1 MTPGR
6 PFTGINDTHHKFKL
20 ETAELRADL
29 LAEGLIEPPRYTGS
43 VNGGCIKYQATSDAE
58 RAAIDAFMA
67 TKAPRHFAYSDSG
80 DDFHI
85 CAMLRTRGHKI
96 FRTVAEGHRSIKY
109 NLDGKVI
116 SRAAFIAF
124 VDALRDAMGLP
135 PMGTP
140 A

>member
-1 MTPGR
+1 MTQRNIILQHIPGNLR
-6 PFTGINDTHHKFKL
+6 AATV
-20 ETAELRADL
+20 ELRNDL
-29 LAEGLIEPPRYTGS
+29 LEEGLIEPPRIS
-43 VNGGCIKYQATSDAE
+43 KGGYRTYQSPDIEPDE